1 MTHYPDSSYTKRI
14 QDPNFFET
22 AAQRKQREDSLYA
35 EAYANYV
42 AKKYDNVIEANSYS
56 AEKYPNGSHRA
67 RFMFIDAMSKLYSDR
82 LDEAIE
88 ALDALLTGY
97 PADSI
102 SRIATDIGAGIME
115 GRLLNS
121 GISTSI
127 WDRKA
132 DGTIRSG
139 NDTVPQFS
147 DKRNEPFYFVLAFP
161 NGSLD
166 EKRLLFEMARYNFSR
181 YMVRNFDMTFEKL
194 AEVTLLE
201 VKEFLNFDEAFL
213 YCKRLY
219 GNAATARLLEGINA
233 FVISKNN
240 LDLLLQHYTFD
251 DYREFYEKNL
261 LTIPEV
267 EIDGYTLDEPDYEST
282 VPEGSEN
289 EKMN

>member
-1 MTHYPDSSYTKRI
+1 
-14 QDPNFFET
+14 
-22 AAQRKQREDSLYA
+22 
-35 EAYANYV
+35 
-42 AKKYDNVIEANSYS
+42 
-56 AEKYPNGSHRA
+56 
-67 RFMFIDAMSKLYSDR
+67 
-82 LDEAIE
+82 
-88 ALDALLTGY
+88 
-97 PADSI
+97 
-102 SRIATDIGAGIME
+102 
-115 GRLLNS
+115 
-121 GISTSI
+121 
-127 WDRKA
+127 
-132 DGTIRSG
+132 
-139 NDTVPQFS
+139 
-147 DKRNEPFYFVLAFP
+147 
-161 NGSLD
+161 
-166 EKRLLFEMARYNFSR
+166 
-181 YMVRNFDMTFEKL
+181 MTFEKL